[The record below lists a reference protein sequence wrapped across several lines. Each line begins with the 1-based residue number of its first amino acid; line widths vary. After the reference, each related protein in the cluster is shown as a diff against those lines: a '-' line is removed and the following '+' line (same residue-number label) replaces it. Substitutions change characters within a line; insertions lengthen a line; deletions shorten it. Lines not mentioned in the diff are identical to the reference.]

1 MQYKFRNKH
10 SVELLK
16 IHLCVKIGPQCKGT
30 QKLGE
35 NFVSIMGH
43 FRLNIMLLT
52 FAKFVEFLK
61 SGAVKVVYT
70 VTVFQPKDMLKFCLY
85 FNESQLKIRL

>member
-1 MQYKFRNKH
+1 
-10 SVELLK
+10 
-16 IHLCVKIGPQCKGT
+16 
-30 QKLGE
+30 
-35 NFVSIMGH
+35 MGH

-70 VTVFQPKDMLKFCLY
+70 VTVFQPEDMLKFCLY
-85 FNESQLKIRL
+85 FNKSQLKIRL

>member
-1 MQYKFRNKH
+1 
-10 SVELLK
+10 
-16 IHLCVKIGPQCKGT
+16 
-30 QKLGE
+30 
-35 NFVSIMGH
+35 MGH

-85 FNESQLKIRL
+85 LTNLSLKYAYKHCAYLYTKECISLT